1 MFLGRFTFNLTIGSF
16 HGIVNPGLEI
26 VSDSL
31 LYRLLF
37 HLLAAIG
44 AKLIGTY
51 GSLQV
56 VKNGRY
62 WRNMAHV
69 EPNYLTNRDFKFEP

>member
-1 MFLGRFTFNLTIGSF
+1 MIIEGTEKAKSAIGSF

-51 GSLQV
+51 GGLQV

-62 WRNMAHV
+62 WRNRAHGV
-69 EPNYLTNRDFKFEP
+69 TL